1 LPVSATLKREALQMI
16 LVIYLQHFFFPPFC
30 RTKQVI
36 RYRSSEVDSHVRE
49 LNRLREQLALDC
61 HAAWLSFLAEF
72 NAHYFAH
79 KKAVKN
85 IAILD
90 VLFSLVEVA
99 KQEGYCKYV

>member
-1 LPVSATLKREALQMI
+1 MWHYTNDISYYNSATL
-16 LVIYLQHFFFPPFC
+16 FFPLLC

-36 RYRSSEVDSHVRE
+36 RYQSSEVDAHVRE
-49 LNRLREQLALDC
+49 INRLREQLVVDC

-85 IAILD
+85 VAILD

-99 KQEGYCKYV
+99 KQESYCKYVL

>member
-1 LPVSATLKREALQMI
+1 VFVSATLNCGALQMI
-16 LVIYLQHFFFPPFC
+16 LVNICRIFFFPPFC
-30 RTKQVI
+30 RTKQVV
-36 RYRSSEVDSHVRE
+36 RYRSCEVDSQVRE

-85 IAILD
+85 VAVLD
-90 VLFSLVEVA
+90 VLFSLVDVA
-99 KQEGYCKYV
+99 KQESYCKYV